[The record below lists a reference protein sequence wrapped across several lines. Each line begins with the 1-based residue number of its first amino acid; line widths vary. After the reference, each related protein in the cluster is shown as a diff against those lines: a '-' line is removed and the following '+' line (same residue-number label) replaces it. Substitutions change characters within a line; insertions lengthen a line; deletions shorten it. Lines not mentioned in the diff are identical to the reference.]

1 MAKIQVLDRH
11 TAELIA
17 AGEVVERPASV
28 VKELF
33 ENAVDAGATL
43 ITVEIEHGGVT
54 MLRVTDNGSGIERE
68 DVPTAFLRH
77 ATSKVRTADDLESI
91 GTLGFRG
98 EALASVAEVARVEMV
113 TRTEAEEVGT
123 HYVIEGGEEQECEDV
138 GCAKGTTVCV
148 RDLFFNIPARM
159 KFLKT
164 DMGEGNAVSGVLD
177 HLALSHPEIA
187 VRFVRDGKEVLSTAG
202 DGDVY
207 GCIYA
212 VLGRDFAKT
221 LMPVDY
227 EMGGI
232 RVTGF
237 ANKPEFGRQNRTM
250 QRFFLNGRYVKTR
263 TAAAALEQAYKGSLM
278 VGKLPTCVLY
288 IELPADAVDVN
299 VHPTKLDVRFLRDKP
314 VFDAVYYAIKSA
326 LENLHTRKEAHLP
339 TPKGGATSVPSG
351 GGFSAPT
358 AEQLRLSFSAL
369 ETPKSAPETPAA
381 PASKPAAPAAPAPKT
396 VLHDGGDE
404 GFTAYKSFAPAAP
417 TKAPEPAPQAAFED
431 VKPIAITPEIVEIA
445 PQMPAKEPETAPE
458 IPLTAQPEKSGEIT
472 VLGEAFATY
481 IFAEMDGELYVI
493 DKHAA
498 HERILYNRLRETPHT
513 EAQQLLAPVTVTV
526 SPEELEALTN
536 AADELEAAGFEVEP
550 FGAREVI
557 VRAVPL
563 MLCDRDVTETVLEV
577 ASGLCTGKTEVTTDR
592 LDWLYHNTACR
603 AAVKA
608 GDRSTPDEWKTLAE
622 AVLHNDAI
630 RTCPHGRPV
639 CITLS
644 RKELEKQFG
653 RIV

>member
-77 ATSKVRTADDLESI
+77 ATSKVRTADDLENI

-98 EALASVAEVARVEMV
+98 EALASVAEVARVEMI

-164 DMGEGNAVSGVLD
+164 DMGEGNAVAGVLD

-187 VRFVRDGKEVLSTAG
+187 VRFIRDGKEVLSTAG

-326 LENLHTRKEAHLP
+326 LETLHTRKEAHLP
-339 TPKGGATSVPSG
+339 TPKGPASVPAG

-358 AEQLRLSFSAL
+358 AEQLKLSFAAL
-369 ETPKSAPETPAA
+369 EKEPIAEKPPVAPPKPIVSEMPAK
-381 PASKPAAPAAPAPKT
+381 KP
-396 VLHDGGDE
+396 VLRDGGDE
-404 GFTAYKSFAPAAP
+404 GFTAFQSFAPAP
-417 TKAPEPAPQAAFED
+417 MPQPAPQKAIED
-431 VKPIAITPEIVEIA
+431 VKEKTITPEIVE
-445 PQMPAKEPETAPE
+445 PALQSEEKSPVSEPEL
-458 IPLTAQPEKSGEIT
+458 PLTTEEEIGGEIT

-481 IFAEMDGELYVI
+481 IFAEMDGQLYVI

-526 SPEELEALTN
+526 SPEEMEALTG

-577 ASGLCTGKTEVTTDR
+577 ASGLCSGKTEVTTDR

-622 AVLHNDAI
+622 AVLHNDAL

-639 CITLS
+639 CITIS
-644 RKELEKQFG
+644 RRELEKQFG

>member
-1 MAKIQVLDRH
+1 MSKIQVLDRH

-43 ITVEIEHGGVT
+43 VTVEIEHGGVT
-54 MLRVTDNGSGIERE
+54 MLRVTDNGCGIERE

-77 ATSKVRTADDLESI
+77 ATSKVRTADDLEKI

-98 EALASVAEVARVEMV
+98 EALASVAEVARVEMI

-123 HYVIEGGEEQECEDV
+123 HYVIEGGEEQLCEDV
-138 GCAKGTTVCV
+138 GCAAGTTVCV

-164 DMGEGNAVSGVLD
+164 DMGEGNAVAGVLD
-177 HLALSHPEIA
+177 HLALSHPEVA
-187 VRFVRDGKEVLSTAG
+187 VRFVRDGKEALSTAG

-232 RVTGF
+232 RVTGY

-288 IELPADAVDVN
+288 IELPADTVDVN

-326 LENLHTRKEAHLP
+326 LEGLRTRKEAHLP
-339 TPKGGATSVPSG
+339 TPKGPASVPAG

-358 AEQLRLSFSAL
+358 GQQLELSFAAL
-369 ETPKSAPETPAA
+369 ETQPTAAKTTPT
-381 PASKPAAPAAPAPKT
+381 APKKPT
-396 VLHDGGDE
+396 NFAAMPQKPILHDGGDE
-404 GFTAYKSFAPAAP
+404 GFTAFKSFA
-417 TKAPEPAPQAAFED
+417 TTPAPVAEKPLEKVDFED
-431 VKPIAITPEIVEIA
+431 VKAKPITPKTEEKTPA
-445 PQMPAKEPETAPE
+445 PTPAETPVATE
-458 IPLTAQPEKSGEIT
+458 TSQNEENCAAGEIS

-481 IFAEMDGELYVI
+481 IFAEMDGQLYVI

-498 HERILYNRLRETPHT
+498 HERLLYNRLRETPHT

-526 SPEELEALTN
+526 SPEEMEALV
-536 AADELEAAGFEVEP
+536 ASEEALSQAGFEIEP

-563 MLCDRDVTETVLEV
+563 LLCDRDVSETVLEV
-577 ASGLCTGKTEVTTDR
+577 ASGLCSGKTEITTDR

-639 CITLS
+639 CITIS
-644 RKELEKQFG
+644 RRELEKQFG

>member
-33 ENAVDAGATL
+33 ENAVDAGASF

-54 MLRVTDNGSGIERE
+54 MLRVTDNGCGIERE

-77 ATSKVRTADDLESI
+77 ATSKVRTADDLETI

-98 EALASVAEVARVEMV
+98 EALASVAEVARVEMI

-123 HYVIEGGEEQECEDV
+123 HYVIEGGEEQTCEDV
-138 GCAKGTTVCV
+138 GCAAGTIVCV

-164 DMGEGNAVSGVLD
+164 DMGEGNAVAGVLD

-232 RVTGF
+232 RVTGY

-288 IELPADAVDVN
+288 IELPVDAVDVN

-326 LENLHTRKEAHLP
+326 IENLHTRKEAHFP
-339 TPKGGATSVPSG
+339 APKGPAVVPG
-351 GGFSAPT
+351 NPGFSAPT
-358 AEQLRLSFSAL
+358 GEQLRLSFAAL
-369 ETPKSAPETPAA
+369 ETKPVPEKPQNEMPKPETFAVTAPRSFV
-381 PASKPAAPAAPAPKT
+381 PASPKA
-396 VLHDGGDE
+396 VLHDNGDE
-404 GFTAYKSFAPAAP
+404 GFTAFKEYAVSATEPQEKPSVQAQQTVAEKTEVTPA
-417 TKAPEPAPQAAFED
+417 TNEPLSASATD
-431 VKPIAITPEIVEIA
+431 
-445 PQMPAKEPETAPE
+445 
-458 IPLTAQPEKSGEIT
+458 IPLTVEEEPGGEIT
-472 VLGEAFATY
+472 VLGEAFSTY

-498 HERILYNRLRETPHT
+498 HERILYNRLRETEHT
-513 EAQQLLAPVTVTV
+513 ESQQLLAPVTVTV
-526 SPEELEALTN
+526 SGEEMEALLT
-536 AADELEAAGFEVEP
+536 AQESLLKAGFEIDS
-550 FGAREVI
+550 FGARDVI

-563 MLCDRDVTETVLEV
+563 LLCDCDVTETVLEV
-577 ASGLCTGKTEVTTDR
+577 ASGLCSGKTEVTTDR

-603 AAVKA
+603 AAIKA
-608 GDRSTPDEWKTLAE
+608 GDRSTRQEWEMLAD

-639 CITLS
+639 CITIS
-644 RKELEKQFG
+644 RRELEKQFG

>member
-98 EALASVAEVARVEMV
+98 EALASVAEVARVEMI
-113 TRTEAEEVGT
+113 TRTEAEDVGT

-138 GCAKGTTVCV
+138 GCAAGTTVCV

-164 DMGEGNAVSGVLD
+164 DMGEGNAVAGVLD

-326 LENLHTRKEAHLP
+326 LENLHIRKEARLP
-339 TPKGGATSVPSG
+339 TPKGPVSVPTG

-358 AEQLRLSFSAL
+358 AEQLKLSFAAL
-369 ETPKSAPETPAA
+369 EKESMET
-381 PASKPAAPAAPAPKT
+381 K
-396 VLHDGGDE
+396 L
-404 GFTAYKSFAPAAP
+404 PAAP
-417 TKAPEPAPQAAFED
+417 TKPLSSEQPAKKPVLHDDGDEGFIAFKSFVPVPLPQTAPQ
-431 VKPIAITPEIVEIA
+431 PTIVEKKA
-445 PQMPAKEPETAPE
+445 TTVPPETAENAPIIE
-458 IPLTAQPEKSGEIT
+458 EQPPVFAPDIPLTTEEEVGGKIT

-481 IFAEMDGELYVI
+481 IFAEMDGQLYVI

-498 HERILYNRLRETPHT
+498 HERMLYNRLKETPHT
-513 EAQQLLAPVTVTV
+513 EAQQLLLPVTVTV
-526 SPEELEALTN
+526 SAEEMEALTE
-536 AADELEAAGFEVEP
+536 AAEQLEQAGFEIDA

-563 MLCDRDVTETVLEV
+563 LLCDRDVTETVLEV
-577 ASGLCTGKTEVTTDR
+577 ASGLCSGKTEVTTDR

-622 AVLHNDAI
+622 AVLHNDAL

>member
-98 EALASVAEVARVEMV
+98 EALASVAEVARVEMI

-123 HYVIEGGEEQECEDV
+123 HYVIEGGEEQACEDV
-138 GCAKGTTVCV
+138 GCAKGTIVCV

-164 DMGEGNAVSGVLD
+164 DMGEGNAVAGVLD

-202 DGDVY
+202 NGDVY

-263 TAAAALEQAYKGSLM
+263 TAAAALEQAYKGALM

-326 LENLHTRKEAHLP
+326 LEKLHSRKEAHLP
-339 TPKGGATSVPSG
+339 TPKGPASVPAG

-358 AEQLRLSFSAL
+358 AEQLRLSFAAL
-369 ETPKSAPETPAA
+369 ETPKSALETVAA
-381 PASKPAAPAAPAPKT
+381 PVPKSVAPAVSAPKP
-396 VLHDGGDE
+396 VLHDDGDE
-404 GFTAYKSFAPAAP
+404 GFTAFRSFAPVS
-417 TKAPEPAPQAAFED
+417 TQPAPQETSED
-431 VKPIAITPEIVEIA
+431 VKVETITSEIPETV
-445 PQMPAKEPETAPE
+445 PQMPAAEPETAPE
-458 IPLTAQPEKSGEIT
+458 IPLTAEAEKNGEIT

-481 IFAEMDGELYVI
+481 IFAEMDGQLYVI

-526 SPEELEALTN
+526 SPEELEALTD
-536 AADELEAAGFEVEP
+536 AADELEATGFEVEP

-563 MLCDRDVTETVLEV
+563 LLCDRDVTETILEV
-577 ASGLCTGKTEVTTDR
+577 ASGLCAGKTEVTTDR

>member
-43 ITVEIEHGGVT
+43 VTVEIERGGIT

-68 DVPTAFLRH
+68 DVPIAFLRH

-98 EALASVAEVARVEMV
+98 EALASVAEVARVEMI
-113 TRTEAEEVGT
+113 TRTEEEEVGT
-123 HYVIEGGEEQECEDV
+123 HYVIEGGEERLCEDV

-164 DMGEGNAVSGVLD
+164 EMGEGNAVAGVLD
-177 HLALSHPEIA
+177 HLALSHPEVA

-212 VLGRDFAKT
+212 VLGREFAKT
-221 LMPVDY
+221 LMPIDY

-314 VFDAVYYAIKSA
+314 VFDAVYYGIKSA

-339 TPKGGATSVPSG
+339 TPKGGAVSVPSG

-358 AEQLRLSFSAL
+358 AEQLKLSFSAL
-369 ETPKSAPETPAA
+369 QPPKPAVETSAA
-381 PASKPAAPAAPAPKT
+381 PVSRPVVPDAPAPKT
-396 VLHDGGDE
+396 VLHDDGDE
-404 GFTAYKSFAPAAP
+404 GFAAFRSFAPAP
-417 TKAPEPAPQAAFED
+417 TAEMPEPAQKASLEA
-431 VKPIAITPEIVEIA
+431 VKVPAITEKTAEIA
-445 PQMPAKEPETAPE
+445 KETPAKEPEMPTE
-458 IPLTAQPEKSGEIT
+458 IPMTTEEERGGEIT
-472 VLGEAFATY
+472 VLGEAFVTY

-498 HERILYNRLRETPHT
+498 HERILYNRLRETPHN

-526 SPEELEALTN
+526 SPEEMDALTD
-536 AADELEAAGFEVEP
+536 AADELEKAGFEIEA
-550 FGAREVI
+550 FGARDVI

-563 MLCDRDVTETVLEV
+563 LLCDRDAAETVLEV
-577 ASGLCTGKTEVTTDR
+577 AGGLCSGRREVTTDR

-608 GDRSTPDEWKTLAE
+608 GDRSTPEEWKSLAE

-639 CITLS
+639 CITIT
-644 RKELEKQFG
+644 RRELEKQFG

>member
-339 TPKGGATSVPSG
+339 TPKGEVTSVPSG

-381 PASKPAAPAAPAPKT
+381 PAAKPAAPAAPAPKT

-417 TKAPEPAPQAAFED
+417 TKTPEPAPQAVLED
-431 VKPIAITPEIVEIA
+431 VKPVAITPEIAETA

-577 ASGLCTGKTEVTTDR
+577 ASGLCAGKTEVTTDR